1 MRQSKTLRYVKYPFV
16 VFSFSTF
23 LLMIADIILAASQTP
38 SAFGS
43 SSSSSSS
50 PTSQYDSGFEHGC
63 DDAMIPELLDR
74 YINQPGNGPSDQTDE
89 FMREYDAG
97 FNVCLDRASLGSV
110 QQ

>member
-38 SAFGS
+38 SAFG
-43 SSSSSSS
+43 SSSSS

>member
-43 SSSSSSS
+43 SSSS

-74 YINQPGNGPSDQTDE
+74 YIN
-89 FMREYDAG
+89 
-97 FNVCLDRASLGSV
+97 
-110 QQ
+110 